1 MRALWSAAS
10 GMKAIQLSID
20 TTSNNLAN
28 VNTAGYKKQRTEFK
42 DLLYE
47 KLNTTDF
54 SDGHGAP
61 VSLEVGQ
68 GVKPSATVRSFTQG
82 NLQQTDNELDVAIS
96 GDGFFTVT
104 DENDEL
110 RYTKDGSFK
119 LSVADGVNR
128 IATSDG
134 YFVQGEGGDIELG
147 EDVSEISISNSGMV
161 SVKRL
166 GETTYEEIDT
176 LQLAKFANPAG
187 LKSLGSNFYEMT
199 EASGE
204 AIPNEDGSAGEV
216 RQGFVEGSNVQV
228 VEEMIAMITA
238 QRAYEINSKTIQT
251 ADEMLQQANN
261 LKR

>member
-54 SDGHGAP
+54 SDGHGSP

-68 GVKPSATVRSFTQG
+68 GVKPSATTRNFLQG
-82 NLQQTDNELDVAIS
+82 NLQQTDNQLDVAIS
-96 GDGFFTVT
+96 GQGFFTVA
-104 DENDEL
+104 DENGDL

-119 LSVADGVNR
+119 LSVADGINR
-128 IATSDG
+128 ISTSDG

-187 LKSLGSNFYEMT
+187 LNSLGSNFYQVT

-204 AIPNEDGSAGEV
+204 AIENVDGSAGEV
-216 RQGFVEGSNVQV
+216 KQGFIEGSNVQV